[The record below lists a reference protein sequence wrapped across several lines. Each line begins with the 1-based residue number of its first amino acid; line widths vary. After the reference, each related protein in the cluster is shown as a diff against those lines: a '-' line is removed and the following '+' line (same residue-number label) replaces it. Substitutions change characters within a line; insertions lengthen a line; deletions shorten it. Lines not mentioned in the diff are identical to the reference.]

1 MADADPDQAG
11 DLLVSQIK
19 QLGQDGPVTVVAHS
33 MGGTVLTRAARQVPG
48 LVTHAVYVSRAA
60 PMPNRLGIGI
70 SLLTLIAVPVT

>member
-1 MADADPDQAG
+1 MDPDQAG

-48 LVTHAVYVSRAA
+48 LVTHAAYVTVFRPASDILA
-60 PMPNRLGIGI
+60 
-70 SLLTLIAVPVT
+70 IAYVGRPGDRS